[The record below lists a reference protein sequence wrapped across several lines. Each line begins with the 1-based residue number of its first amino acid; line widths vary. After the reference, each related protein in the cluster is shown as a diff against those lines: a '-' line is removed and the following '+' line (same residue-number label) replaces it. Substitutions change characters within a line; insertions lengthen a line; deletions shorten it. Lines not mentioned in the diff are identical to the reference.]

1 MFEIMKKEVA
11 VILEEGKPD
20 RVNFIIDLYY
30 NNGRE
35 MFKKLFPRH
44 EEDRQQTKSDDV
56 FKMVV
61 QYCMR
66 LKDSNYKY
74 KG

>member
-1 MFEIMKKEVA
+1 MKKEVA

-20 RVNFIIDLYY
+20 RVDFIIDLYY

-44 EEDRQQTKSDDV
+44 EEDRQ
-56 FKMVV
+56 
-61 QYCMR
+61 
-66 LKDSNYKY
+66 
-74 KG
+74 